1 MADPRSLFGERRL
14 PERLGGR
21 QVDRYIPPE
30 IRQGI
35 GGFLAGIEML
45 NPVTAYR
52 DYMLAARRGD
62 YPEAAVNLAGFVAP
76 GVASGLA
83 SRAIRPV
90 VRAARGAVS
99 SADEGARALMEM
111 LSPVGAVDDLAAR
124 GYGEGLGDDTVLDTD
139 FSEFE
144 AALSDPRFFEP
155 EPEVLA
161 PPPAAIDIFEQVPFN
176 PRADDPYRLRELHL
190 GEFDDFLPQS
200 NLFENFR
207 ILRSL
212 DEDGRLTVQALV
224 ADGFTPNE
232 ANVVINRYRGLQQ
245 RFEPPEEGLLVTDR
259 ASDLDRLR
267 DLRSLPELLTPE
279 ARNEFIDLDIR
290 QDMGEFDDLLS
301 ESDLLENFRTLR
313 SWDEDGMLTV
323 QALVGDGLTPNQ
335 ADVIINRYRG
345 LEQRFGQPEEGL
357 LDITDLDL
365 DEDFVPAQVPPTL
378 VPVPTTASSSAMTPP
393 VSAGETLLYSR
404 AANAAKQLRQPVY
417 TDPAQVRRELE
428 ARGAPGRELDLISD
442 RLDDLFQRSNTGR
455 IEAGA
460 IRELLDAVPRL
471 EFNRSDEFAS
481 YSVPGGSNY
490 SATYVTHP
498 LVGTG
503 PDAANN
509 HFGSSYDPPPLFHT
523 RAADYTITTPDGSP
537 AQTHHVIE
545 IQSDWAQERQRLP
558 VKLEPLSDAE
568 LVEEF
573 RLEREFA
580 RLGEERQRLLNQMS
594 PGLSRDNPLEYD
606 RLVAELDALS
616 DRSDEISVELDDYY
630 ERANRMDRPT
640 FDKKYPAP
648 FVKDENDWVDA
659 GVRQNLLDAVTKDS
673 EYITFGNGRQ
683 ANQHINMPREA
694 AERFY
699 DRQVP
704 RSVERVLKKFAR
716 DAGVEAPEVQRLP
729 FVDGDEVIGF
739 RLTPEFREAVR
750 RVGLPSF
757 RRGGLVSLLPV

>member
-52 DYMLAARRGD
+52 DYMSAARRGD
-62 YPEAAVNLAGFVAP
+62 YPEAGANLAGFVAP
-76 GVASGLA
+76 AGASLLA
-83 SRAIRPV
+83 SAAARPV
-90 VRAARGAVS
+90 LRAARGAIS

-124 GYGEGLGDDTVLDTD
+124 GYGEGLPPEVEALLESRGFGEPLDE
-139 FSEFE
+139 EFE
-144 AALSDPRFFEP
+144 ALLNDPRFFEP
-155 EPEVLA
+155 EPEPLLPAFPATIDVLGPQALDPAQRIADLGRLRQLDEQYQDYEMGTIDA
-161 PPPAAIDIFEQVPFN
+161 PPAPPG
-176 PRADDPYRLRELHL
+176 DDYNELLDLRDRRDL
-190 GEFDDFLPQS
+190 GEFDDFL
-200 NLFENFR
+200 
-207 ILRSL
+207 
-212 DEDGRLTVQALV
+212 
-224 ADGFTPNE
+224 
-232 ANVVINRYRGLQQ
+232 
-245 RFEPPEEGLLVTDR
+245 TD
-259 ASDLDRLR
+259 D
-267 DLRSLPELLTPE
+267 ELLSDYNRGRSFTAAGLMTVYDLVRSGYSPE
-279 ARNEFIDLDIR
+279 HAERIF
-290 QDMGEFDDLLS
+290 
-301 ESDLLENFRTLR
+301 
-313 SWDEDGMLTV
+313 
-323 QALVGDGLTPNQ
+323 
-335 ADVIINRYRG
+335 NRYRG

-357 LDITDLDL
+357 LDISDLDL

-378 VPVPTTASSSAMTPP
+378 VPVPTTASTGSLP

-404 AANAAKQLRQPVY
+404 AANAAQQLKQPVY

-428 ARGAPGRELDLISD
+428 ARGAPGRELDLIGD
-442 RLDDLFQRSNTGR
+442 QLDGLFRRSNTGR
-455 IEAGA
+455 IEASA
-460 IRELLDAVPRL
+460 IRELLDAAPRL
-471 EFNRSDEFAS
+471 EFNRSDQFAS
-481 YSVPGGSNY
+481 YSVPGGRNY
-490 SATYVTHP
+490 KATFVTHP
-498 LVGTG
+498 SVYDA
-503 PDAANN
+503 PDAAYN
-509 HFGSSYDPPPLFHT
+509 HFGRADRPPLFHT

-537 AQTHHVIE
+537 ARTHHVIE
-545 IQSDWAQERQRLP
+545 IQSDWAQARQGLSAT
-558 VKLEPLSDAE
+558 KLEPLSEAERLEYRRLGDEYRDLEDAQRRLENRMQGLDYDSAE
-568 LVEEF
+568 L
-573 RLEREFA
+573 
-580 RLGEERQRLLNQMS
+580 QRVLAEHADLQTRMDQIS
-594 PGLSRDNPLEYD
+594 PTMNEYFD
-606 RLVAELDALS
+606 R
-616 DRSDEISVELDDYY
+616 RYGK
-630 ERANRMDRPT
+630 DRPT

-648 FVKDENDWVDA
+648 LVKDENDWVDA

-683 ANQHINMPREA
+683 ANQHIMMPREA

>member
-35 GGFLAGIEML
+35 GAFLAGIEML

-161 PPPAAIDIFEQVPFN
+161 PPPAAIDIFEQVPF
-176 PRADDPYRLRELHL
+176 
-190 GEFDDFLPQS
+190 
-200 NLFENFR
+200 
-207 ILRSL
+207 
-212 DEDGRLTVQALV
+212 
-224 ADGFTPNE
+224 
-232 ANVVINRYRGLQQ
+232 
-245 RFEPPEEGLLVTDR
+245 TDR

-267 DLRSLPELLTPE
+267 DLRSLPEALTQE
-279 ARNEFIDLDIR
+279 ATLDLIDLRIR
-290 QDMGEFDDLLS
+290 QDLGEFDDLLTGT
-301 ESDLLENFRTLR
+301 DLLENFRELR
-313 SWDEDGMLTV
+313 SMDADGLLTV
-323 QALVGDGLTPNQ
+323 QALVGDGLTPNE
-335 ADVIINRYRG
+335 ADIILNRYRG

-404 AANAAKQLRQPVY
+404 AANAAQQLKQPVY

-428 ARGAPGRELDLISD
+428 ARGAPGRELDLIG
-442 RLDDLFQRSNTGR
+442 RQLDDLFQRSNTGR

-471 EFNRSDEFAS
+471 EFNRSGEFAS

-498 LVGTG
+498 SVRAG
-503 PDAANN
+503 PEAAFD
-509 HFGSSYDPPPLFHT
+509 HFGRRNSPPLFHT

-537 AQTHHVIE
+537 ARTHHVIE
-545 IQSDWAQERQRLP
+545 IQSDWAQERQNLP
-558 VKLEPLSDAE
+558 VKLEPLSEAE
-568 LVEEF
+568 SLENGRLNNEWQ
-573 RLEREFA
+573 RLEDEA
-580 RLGEERQRLLNQMS
+580 QRLMDKIN
-594 PGLSRDNPLEYD
+594 PGLVREDRDVPLSPAQWRAEYD
-606 RLVAELDALS
+606 RLTTELYAIQ
-616 DRSDEISVELDDYY
+616 DRQLEIQSKLDEYY
-630 ERANRMDRPT
+630 QRATGNDRQR

-683 ANQHINMPREA
+683 ANQHIQMPREA

>member
-1 MADPRSLFGERRL
+1 MSDPRSLFGERRL

-35 GGFLAGIEML
+35 GAFLAGIEML

-52 DYMLAARRGD
+52 DYMSAARRGD
-62 YPEAAVNLAGFVAP
+62 YPEAGANLAGFVAP
-76 GVASGLA
+76 AGASLLA

-90 VRAARGAVS
+90 VRAARGAIS

-161 PPPAAIDIFEQVPFN
+161 PPPAAIDIFEQVPF
-176 PRADDPYRLRELHL
+176 
-190 GEFDDFLPQS
+190 
-200 NLFENFR
+200 
-207 ILRSL
+207 
-212 DEDGRLTVQALV
+212 
-224 ADGFTPNE
+224 
-232 ANVVINRYRGLQQ
+232 
-245 RFEPPEEGLLVTDR
+245 TDR

-267 DLRSLPELLTPE
+267 DLRRLPEALTEE
-279 ARNEFIDLDIR
+279 ATLDLIDLRIR
-290 QDMGEFDDLLS
+290 QDLGEFDDLLTGT
-301 ESDLLENFRTLR
+301 DLLENFRELR
-313 SWDEDGMLTV
+313 SMDADGLLTA
-323 QALVGDGLTPNQ
+323 QALVGDGLTPNE
-335 ADVIINRYRG
+335 ADIIINRYRG

-404 AANAAKQLRQPVY
+404 AANAAQQLKQPVY

-428 ARGAPGRELDLISD
+428 ARGAPGRELDLIG
-442 RLDDLFQRSNTGR
+442 RQLDDLFQRSNTGR

-460 IRELLDAVPRL
+460 IRELLDAAPRL

-498 LVGTG
+498 SVRDG
-503 PDAANN
+503 PDAAFN

-594 PGLSRDNPLEYD
+594 PATKKDVGHIGLG
-606 RLVAELDALS
+606 
-616 DRSDEISVELDDYY
+616 LDD
-630 ERANRMDRPT
+630 T
-640 FDKKYPAP
+640 
-648 FVKDENDWVDA
+648 
-659 GVRQNLLDAVTKDS
+659 S
-673 EYITFGNGRQ
+673 
-683 ANQHINMPREA
+683 
-694 AERFY
+694 
-699 DRQVP
+699 
-704 RSVERVLKKFAR
+704 
-716 DAGVEAPEVQRLP
+716 
-729 FVDGDEVIGF
+729 
-739 RLTPEFREAVR
+739 
-750 RVGLPSF
+750 
-757 RRGGLVSLLPV
+757 

>member
-1 MADPRSLFGERRL
+1 MRGMADPRSLFGERRL

-62 YPEAAVNLAGFVAP
+62 YPEAGANLAGFVAP
-76 GVASGLA
+76 AGASLLA
-83 SRAIRPV
+83 SAAARPV
-90 VRAARGAVS
+90 LRAARGAIS

-124 GYGEGLGDDTVLDTD
+124 GYGESLPPEVEALLESRGFGEPLDE
-139 FSEFE
+139 EFE
-144 AALSDPRFFEP
+144 ALLNDPRFFEP
-155 EPEVLA
+155 EPEPLLPA
-161 PPPAAIDIFEQVPFN
+161 PPAAIDIFEQVPF
-176 PRADDPYRLRELHL
+176 A
-190 GEFDDFLPQS
+190 
-200 NLFENFR
+200 
-207 ILRSL
+207 
-212 DEDGRLTVQALV
+212 
-224 ADGFTPNE
+224 
-232 ANVVINRYRGLQQ
+232 
-245 RFEPPEEGLLVTDR
+245 DR
-259 ASDLDRLR
+259 ASDLYRLR
-267 DLRSLPELLTPE
+267 DLRRLPEALTEE
-279 ARNEFIDLDIR
+279 ATLDLIDLRIR
-290 QDMGEFDDLLS
+290 QDLGEFDDLLTDT
-301 ESDLLENFRTLR
+301 DLLENFRELR
-313 SWDEDGMLTV
+313 SMDADGLLTA

-357 LDITDLDL
+357 LDISDLDL
-365 DEDFVPAQVPPTL
+365 DEDFVPA
-378 VPVPTTASSSAMTPP
+378 TASSSAMTPP

-404 AANAAKQLRQPVY
+404 AANAAQQLKQPVY

-428 ARGAPGRELDLISD
+428 ARGAPGRELDLIG
-442 RLDDLFQRSNTGR
+442 RQLDDLFQRSNTGR

-460 IRELLDAVPRL
+460 IRELLDAAPRL
-471 EFNRSDEFAS
+471 EFNRSGEFAS

-498 LVGTG
+498 SVRAG
-503 PDAANN
+503 PEAAFD
-509 HFGSSYDPPPLFHT
+509 HFGRRNSPPLFHT

-537 AQTHHVIE
+537 ARTHHVIE
-545 IQSDWAQERQRLP
+545 IQSDWAQERQNLP
-558 VKLEPLSDAE
+558 AKLEPLSEAE
-568 LVEEF
+568 SLENGRLNNEWQ
-573 RLEREFA
+573 RLEDEAQRLMDKINPGLFREDRDVPLSPAQWRAEYA
-580 RLGEERQRLLNQMS
+580 RLTT
-594 PGLSRDNPLEYD
+594 
-606 RLVAELDALS
+606 ELDAIQ
-616 DRSDEISVELDDYY
+616 DRKLEIQSKLDEYY
-630 ERANRMDRPT
+630 QRATGNDRQT

-683 ANQHINMPREA
+683 ANQHIKMPREA

>member
-52 DYMLAARRGD
+52 DYMSAARRGD
-62 YPEAAVNLAGFVAP
+62 YPEAGANLAGFVAP
-76 GVASGLA
+76 AGASLLA
-83 SRAIRPV
+83 SAAARPV
-90 VRAARGAVS
+90 LRAARGAVS

-111 LSPVGAVDDLAAR
+111 LSPVGAADDLAAR
-124 GYGEGLGDDTVLDTD
+124 GYGEALPPEVEALLESRGFGEPLDA
-139 FSEFE
+139 EFE
-144 AALSDPRFFEP
+144 ALLNDPRFFEP
-155 EPEVLA
+155 EPEPLFPA
-161 PPPAAIDIFEQVPFN
+161 PPAAIDIFEQVPF
-176 PRADDPYRLRELHL
+176 
-190 GEFDDFLPQS
+190 
-200 NLFENFR
+200 
-207 ILRSL
+207 
-212 DEDGRLTVQALV
+212 
-224 ADGFTPNE
+224 
-232 ANVVINRYRGLQQ
+232 
-245 RFEPPEEGLLVTDR
+245 TDR

-267 DLRSLPELLTPE
+267 DLRRLPEALTPE

-290 QDMGEFDDLLS
+290 QDLGEFDDLLTDA
-301 ESDLLENFRTLR
+301 DLLENFRNLR
-313 SWDEDGMLTV
+313 SMDEDGMLTV

-335 ADVIINRYRG
+335 ADIIINRYRG
-345 LEQRFGQPEEGL
+345 LEQRFDQPEEGL
-357 LDITDLDL
+357 IDVADLDL

-378 VPVPTTASSSAMTPP
+378 VPVPTTASSSGMTPP

-404 AANAAKQLRQPVY
+404 AANAAQQLKQPVY
-417 TDPAQVRRELE
+417 TNPAQVRRELE
-428 ARGAPGRELDLISD
+428 ARGAPGRELDLIGD
-442 RLDDLFQRSNTGR
+442 RLDGLFRRSNTGR
-455 IEAGA
+455 VEASA
-460 IRELLDAVPRL
+460 IRELLDAAPRL

-481 YSVPGGSNY
+481 YSVPGGTNY
-490 SATYVTHP
+490 KATFVTHP
-498 LVGTG
+498 SVYDA
-503 PDAANN
+503 PDAAYN
-509 HFGSSYDPPPLFHT
+509 HFGRADRPPLFHT

-545 IQSDWAQERQRLP
+545 IQSDWAQARQGLSAT
-558 VKLEPLSDAE
+558 KLEPLSGAENLEWKRLGNEYQDLQDAQRRLENRMQGLDYESAE
-568 LVEEF
+568 LQRVLTEHADLQARMDQINPTLEEYTN
-573 RLEREFA
+573 RVY
-580 RLGEERQRLLNQMS
+580 
-594 PGLSRDNPLEYD
+594 SR
-606 RLVAELDALS
+606 
-616 DRSDEISVELDDYY
+616 
-630 ERANRMDRPT
+630 DRPT
-640 FDKKYPAP
+640 FDQKYPAP
-648 FVKDENDWVDA
+648 LVKDENDWVDA

-683 ANQHINMPREA
+683 ANQHIKMPREA

-716 DAGVEAPEVQRLP
+716 EAGVEAPEVQRLP

>member
-90 VRAARGAVS
+90 VRAARGVIS

-176 PRADDPYRLRELHL
+176 PRADDPYLLRELHL

-200 NLFENFR
+200 TLFENFR

-212 DEDGRLTVQALV
+212 NEDGRLTVQALV

-245 RFEPPEEGLLVTDR
+245 RFEPPEEGLL
-259 ASDLDRLR
+259 
-267 DLRSLPELLTPE
+267 
-279 ARNEFIDLDIR
+279 DI
-290 QDMGEFDDLLS
+290 S
-301 ESDLLENFRTLR
+301 
-313 SWDEDGMLTV
+313 
-323 QALVGDGLTPNQ
+323 
-335 ADVIINRYRG
+335 
-345 LEQRFGQPEEGL
+345 
-357 LDITDLDL
+357 DLDL

-442 RLDDLFQRSNTGR
+442 RLDRLFLNSNTGR

-460 IRELLDAVPRL
+460 IRELLDAAPRL
-471 EFNRSDEFAS
+471 EFNRSGEFAS

-498 LVGTG
+498 SVQTG
-503 PDAANN
+503 PEAAFN

-523 RAADYTITTPDGSP
+523 RSADYTITTPDGSP

-594 PGLSRDNPLEYD
+594 PGLWRDDPFEYE
-606 RLVAELDALS
+606 RLVAELDAMA
-616 DRSDEISVELDDYY
+616 DRSDEIGVELDDYY
-630 ERANRMDRPT
+630 ERANSMDRQR
-640 FDKKYPAP
+640 FDQKYPAP
-648 FVKDENDWVDA
+648 LVKDENDWVDA

-683 ANQHINMPREA
+683 ANQHIQMPREA

-716 DAGVEAPEVQRLP
+716 EAGVEVPEIQRLP

>member
-90 VRAARGAVS
+90 VRAARGSVS

-139 FSEFE
+139 FSELE

-161 PPPAAIDIFEQVPFN
+161 PPPAAIDIFEQVPF
-176 PRADDPYRLRELHL
+176 
-190 GEFDDFLPQS
+190 
-200 NLFENFR
+200 
-207 ILRSL
+207 
-212 DEDGRLTVQALV
+212 
-224 ADGFTPNE
+224 
-232 ANVVINRYRGLQQ
+232 
-245 RFEPPEEGLLVTDR
+245 TDR

-267 DLRSLPELLTPE
+267 DLRRLPEALTEE
-279 ARNEFIDLDIR
+279 ATLDLIDLRIR
-290 QDMGEFDDLLS
+290 QDLGEFDDLLTGT
-301 ESDLLENFRTLR
+301 DLLENFRELR
-313 SWDEDGMLTV
+313 SMDADGLLTA
-323 QALVGDGLTPNQ
+323 QALVGDGLTPNE
-335 ADVIINRYRG
+335 ADIIINRYRG

-404 AANAAKQLRQPVY
+404 AANAAQQLKQPVY

-428 ARGAPGRELDLISD
+428 ARGAPGRELDLIG
-442 RLDDLFQRSNTGR
+442 RQLDDLFQRSNTGR
-455 IEAGA
+455 VEASA

-523 RAADYTITTPDGSP
+523 RSADYTITTPDGSP
-537 AQTHHVIE
+537 ARTHHVIE

-606 RLVAELDALS
+606 RLVAELDALA

-630 ERANRMDRPT
+630 ERANSMDRQR
-640 FDKKYPAP
+640 FDQKYPAP

-683 ANQHINMPREA
+683 ANQHIKMPREA

>member
-124 GYGEGLGDDTVLDTD
+124 GYGEGLPPEVEALLESRGFGEPLDE
-139 FSEFE
+139 EFE
-144 AALSDPRFFEP
+144 ALLNDPRFFEP
-155 EPEVLA
+155 EPEPLLPA
-161 PPPAAIDIFEQVPFN
+161 PPAAIDIFEQVPF
-176 PRADDPYRLRELHL
+176 
-190 GEFDDFLPQS
+190 
-200 NLFENFR
+200 
-207 ILRSL
+207 
-212 DEDGRLTVQALV
+212 
-224 ADGFTPNE
+224 
-232 ANVVINRYRGLQQ
+232 
-245 RFEPPEEGLLVTDR
+245 TDR

-267 DLRSLPELLTPE
+267 DLRRLPEALTEE
-279 ARNEFIDLDIR
+279 ATLDLIDLRIR
-290 QDMGEFDDLLS
+290 QDLGEFDDLLTGT
-301 ESDLLENFRTLR
+301 DLLENFRELR
-313 SWDEDGMLTV
+313 SMDADGLLTA
-323 QALVGDGLTPNQ
+323 QALVGDGLTPNE
-335 ADVIINRYRG
+335 ADIIINRYRG

-393 VSAGETLLYSR
+393 ISAGETLLYSR

-442 RLDDLFQRSNTGR
+442 RLDGLFLRSNTGR
-455 IEAGA
+455 VEAST
-460 IRELLDAVPRL
+460 IREWLDAAPRL
-471 EFNRSDEFAS
+471 EFNRSGEFAS
-481 YSVPGGSNY
+481 YSVPGGTNY
-490 SATYVTHP
+490 RATFVTHP
-498 LVGTG
+498 SVRDG
-503 PDAANN
+503 PEAAFD
-509 HFGSSYDPPPLFHT
+509 HFGRRNSPPLFHT
-523 RAADYTITTPDGSP
+523 RAADYTITTPEGSP
-537 AQTHHVIE
+537 ARTHHVIE
-545 IQSDWAQERQRLP
+545 IQSDWAQYRQGLSAT
-558 VKLEPLSDAE
+558 KLEPLSDAE
-568 LVEEF
+568 SLEWRRLGNEYQDLGEQQR
-573 RLEREFA
+573 RLENRMQGLDYDSPELQRVLA
-580 RLGEERQRLLNQMS
+580 EHADLQTRIDQINPTLEEYSNRIY
-594 PGLSRDNPLEYD
+594 SRD
-606 RLVAELDALS
+606 RQ
-616 DRSDEISVELDDYY
+616 
-630 ERANRMDRPT
+630 T

-716 DAGVEAPEVQRLP
+716 EAGVEVPEIQRLP

>member
-1 MADPRSLFGERRL
+1 MRGMADPRSLFGERRL

-52 DYMLAARRGD
+52 DYMSAARRGD

-139 FSEFE
+139 FSELE
-144 AALSDPRFFEP
+144 SALSDPRFFEP

-176 PRADDPYRLRELHL
+176 PRADDPYLLRELHL

-200 NLFENFR
+200 TLFENFR

-212 DEDGRLTVQALV
+212 NEDGRLTVQALV

-267 DLRSLPELLTPE
+267 DLRRLPEALTDE
-279 ARNEFIDLDIR
+279 ATLDLMDLRIR
-290 QDMGEFDDLLS
+290 HDLGEFDDLLT
-301 ESDLLENFRTLR
+301 ESDLLENFRELR
-313 SWDEDGMLTV
+313 SMEADGLLTA
-323 QALVGDGLTPNQ
+323 QALMGHGLTPNQ
-335 ADVIINRYRG
+335 ADTIINRYRS

-357 LDITDLDL
+357 LDISDLDL

-378 VPVPTTASSSAMTPP
+378 VPVPTQASTRSLP

-404 AANAAKQLRQPVY
+404 AANAAQQLKQPVY
-417 TDPAQVRRELE
+417 TDPDQVRRELE
-428 ARGAPGRELDLISD
+428 ARGAPGRELDLIG
-442 RLDDLFQRSNTGR
+442 RQLDDLFQRSNTGR
-455 IEAGA
+455 VEASA
-460 IRELLDAVPRL
+460 IRELLDAAPRL
-471 EFNRSDEFAS
+471 EFNRSGEFAS
-481 YSVPGGSNY
+481 YSVPGGTNY
-490 SATYVTHP
+490 RATFVTHP
-498 LVGTG
+498 SVRAG
-503 PDAANN
+503 PDAATN
-509 HFGSSYDPPPLFHT
+509 HFGRRKSPPLFHT
-523 RAADYTITTPDGSP
+523 RSADYTITTPDGSP

-568 LVEEF
+568 LLEEF
-573 RLEREFA
+573 RLGREFA

-606 RLVAELDALS
+606 RLVAELDALA

-630 ERANRMDRPT
+630 ERAKGNDRQK
-640 FDKKYPAP
+640 FDQQFPAP

-716 DAGVEAPEVQRLP
+716 DAGVEVPEIQRLP